1 MIYYILKTTCCFTLH
16 WNCLHGGLY
25 DFIILFVILVVIDLL
40 SCSGVRGGER
50 CNWVSAKIPNCLM

>member
-25 DFIILFVILVVIDLL
+25 DFHYFYL
-40 SCSGVRGGER
+40 
-50 CNWVSAKIPNCLM
+50 